1 MKNLLLLIIV
11 LFGFCVFSDDSP
23 SEAKLKFP
31 RRLYINEICIRPEK
45 DGYPNW
51 IELWNHTDKEINLKG
66 WSFET
71 KRGKFKINDDFIIP
85 SEKLGLILLYLS
97 GEKSEEFEAKLPR
110 ECPIIRFFR
119 NNALVDYLYGKE
131 YTDDYANYSDFV
143 KERLTEARK
152 AGIEFVNNRVFLF
165 DTNNELVAT
174 AIWGVLDNNYSFA
187 YSKKLDAVY
196 VSELIKLYL
205 HPGFTM
211 WLISKDR
218 YISLQFGTS
227 TPGAFYPKR
236 FKIPIEVEV
245 SYRSSLPTP
254 SYLMNYPPNYKSDHK
269 PDVDPFNTRKA
280 FSGVLYFHCIGGTG
294 GNYFGDGTMG
304 WELTPVCEICYD
316 NESKTQLLR
325 DTSLIDYYW
334 VNDSFSLSLSF
345 EDCLYL
351 AGKKLSC
358 RVGRKNINGEI
369 VWSQPK
375 SFVIP
380 KIEEMDLNI
389 NTISGSISQINHL
402 DDVEYLKKVNAL
414 VSRLKTVVNAIGV
427 FNTYRFHETLD
438 KGGKMGHL
446 KELKISP
453 DLSSV
458 YMHIYLHNFQ
468 CLKQNPST
476 NLVNC
481 GGNTNDLYK
490 ILTPVKDFSFLKG
503 FENLRLDLSENDI
516 PAMGGLE
523 LVLKELNKYCKPK
536 GLKLEL
542 TRLEDISALKGIS
555 VEKLNISFNYD
566 LKDISPLSGAPN
578 LKMLNIEKV
587 ARREKIDLSPLASCP
602 KLEVLKFSPEGCENI
617 SALKKIPTLK
627 EINGESAEDFFKRNG
642 L

>member
-1 MKNLLLLIIV
+1 MKREK
-11 LFGFCVFSDDSP
+11 
-23 SEAKLKFP
+23 EAKSSK
-31 RRLYINEICIRPEK
+31 K
-45 DGYPNW
+45 
-51 IELWNHTDKEINLKG
+51 
-66 WSFET
+66 
-71 KRGKFKINDDFIIP
+71 
-85 SEKLGLILLYLS
+85 
-97 GEKSEEFEAKLPR
+97 KLPPK
-110 ECPIIRFFR
+110 CPIIRFLGKRTFS
-119 NNALVDYLYGKE
+119 NYEYVDK
-131 YTDDYANYSDFV
+131 F
-143 KERLTEARK
+143 ERRGEP
-152 AGIEFVNNRVFLF
+152 VNNKVFLY
-165 DTNNELVAT
+165 DISNKLVST
-174 AIWGVLDNNYSFA
+174 AIWGIYDDDYLIA
-187 YSKKLDAVY
+187 KKENIASPLGYLGKSDVYLGCSMLLTKYDAF
-196 VSELIKLYL
+196 ELL
-205 HPGFTM
+205 T
-211 WLISKDR
+211 R
-218 YISLQFGTS
+218 GTS
-227 TPGAFYPKR
+227 TPGRFYPSTLMHLPTIEVCFKQPPLPVYWNFADPSERMLTGVDMDDCLAGLYLYVDPAGYNQGIDSRNGWVGTVYELSYDEGFKRPVLKDPSR
-236 FKIPIEVEV
+236 FKFEW
-245 SYRSSLPTP
+245 RT
-254 SYLMNYPPNYKSDHK
+254 
-269 PDVDPFNTRKA
+269 
-280 FSGVLYFHCIGGTG
+280 GWYF
-294 GNYFGDGTMG
+294 Y
-304 WELTPVCEICYD
+304 
-316 NESKTQLLR
+316 
-325 DTSLIDYYW
+325 ID
-334 VNDSFSLSLSF
+334 FSF
-345 EDCLYL
+345 EDTLYL
-351 AGKKLSC
+351 SGKRLYC
-358 RVGRKNINGEI
+358 RVGRKHTGGNILWSEI
-369 VWSQPK
+369 K
-375 SFVIP
+375 SFVMCSSAKEGFSGCSLGGSALHTIP
-380 KIEEMDLNI
+380 NSVCE
-389 NTISGSISQINHL
+389 INHL

>member
-1 MKNLLLLIIV
+1 VINIFNQDVFPFSFVSEDPWVSSRERIENILILSDVTGKIRQLV
-11 LFGFCVFSDDSP
+11 YWGWDIGFKDWRD
-23 SEAKLKFP
+23 KIKFAMDNNISSS
-31 RRLYINEICIRPEK
+31 LGNMI
-45 DGYPNW
+45 G
-51 IELWNHTDKEINLKG
+51 
-66 WSFET
+66 
-71 KRGKFKINDDFIIP
+71 KINIYPGCSMLLTDYDCF
-85 SEKLGLILLYLS
+85 KL
-97 GEKSEEFEAKLPR
+97 
-110 ECPIIRFFR
+110 
-119 NNALVDYLYGKE
+119 
-131 YTDDYANYSDFV
+131 
-143 KERLTEARK
+143 LTR
-152 AGIEFVNNRVFLF
+152 
-165 DTNNELVAT
+165 
-174 AIWGVLDNNYSFA
+174 
-187 YSKKLDAVY
+187 
-196 VSELIKLYL
+196 
-205 HPGFTM
+205 
-211 WLISKDR
+211 
-218 YISLQFGTS
+218 GTS
-227 TPGAFYPKR
+227 TPGRFYPKE
-236 FKIPIEVEV
+236 IIAPIVEA
-245 SYRSSLPTP
+245 SFAFF
-254 SYLMNYPPNYKSDHK
+254 PPM
-269 PDVDPFNTRKA
+269 VDP
-280 FSGVLYFHCIGGTG
+280 
-294 GNYFGDGTMG
+294 
-304 WELTPVCEICYD
+304 
-316 NESKTQLLR
+316 
-325 DTSLIDYYW
+325 
-334 VNDSFSLSLSF
+334 LSLNLPEGGSREKEDNTLAAGKIVLNVKEIGLNLSIDSKNGWDEIHFDLAYDDKFKKPVLKEDKKKKCRFYYPFSYFEINFSF
-345 EDCLYL
+345 EDYLYL
-351 AGKKLSC
+351 IGKKLYYYVE
-358 RVGRKNINGEI
+358 RQNKNGTIVRSEIGSAIVPFVEINHASSIGNTLSLED
-369 VWSQPK
+369 
-375 SFVIP
+375 IP
-380 KIEEMDLNI
+380 NSVCE
-389 NTISGSISQINHL
+389 INHL
-402 DDVEYLKKVNAL
+402 DDVEYLKKVNVL

-555 VEKLNISFNYD
+555 VEELNISFNYD